1 MDMNKQRGRK
11 LGSGYALFISAK
23 DGVNVTLFIH
33 PYHGPSKVSPT
44 QQWFLTQGGRLSTD
58 N

>member
-44 QQWFLTQGGRLSTD
+44 QQ
-58 N
+58 